1 VEYRI
6 FDLTRGAVCVDSE
19 SEQGAALIG
28 AAMGWEP
35 WIILANVVDVYELAK
50 ADIEQLE
57 SKYRD
62 LACLHN
68 ALSGMT
74 MLFSSVPEPQLSEL
88 RAELKQC
95 DMLMNKLQAHHKE
108 QENEQKIAR
117 DLRTITATNLL
128 PRRCRVTRKK

>member
-1 VEYRI
+1 MEYRI
-6 FDLTRGAVCVDSE
+6 FDLTRGAMCVDSD

-57 SKYRD
+57 SQYQALD
-62 LACLHN
+62 CLHN
-68 ALSGMT
+68 ALCGMT
-74 MLFSSVPEPQLSEL
+74 VLFTSVPEPQLSKL

-95 DMLMNKLQAHHKE
+95 DILINRLRTHHKE
-108 QENEQKIAR
+108 QENKRKIAR
-117 DLRTITATNLL
+117 DLRVLNATDLL
-128 PRRCRVTRKK
+128 PHRCCVARKK